1 MHSHEFQITL
11 EFAFLLGVI
20 HALEPGHGKTA
31 MLVYLLGEKRNP
43 WQPVIMGLST
53 AISHCI
59 SLFAIAFAVHLAH
72 HVVTGDHH
80 HEETVSRL
88 LPWVSAVMIISVGL
102 LLLYRAIRG
111 RQTKCCQHDHAETD
125 HLETAHHASEHHHEN
140 CGCGN
145 LVQLNSTACSTAEI
159 AETDTK
165 EQKPKSNYKTTA
177 LLGMAV
183 GLLPCPSALAAYFS
197 SLSTSSTAAAYLII
211 ALFAAGIAC
220 SLVVVGFILQ
230 HFGEKFGHK
239 LMKKSRFPWAYA
251 QALFILCMGIF
262 YSIRLITPDI

>member
-1 MHSHEFQITL
+1 MHHHEYQITL

-43 WQPVIMGLST
+43 WQPIIMGLST
-53 AISHCI
+53 AISHCV

-80 HEETVSRL
+80 HEETVSKI
-88 LPWVSAVMIISVGL
+88 LPWVSAVLIMSVGL

-111 RQTKCCQHDHAETD
+111 RQTNCCRHN
-125 HLETAHHASEHHHEN
+125 HES
-140 CGCGN
+140 CGCES
-145 LVQLNSTACSTAEI
+145 LVQLEASDTPATETTAE
-159 AETDTK
+159 
-165 EQKPKSNYKTTA
+165 KPKSNYKTTA

-197 SLSTSSTAAAYLII
+197 SLSTGSTAAAYLII
-211 ALFAAGIAC
+211 ALFAAGIAS
-220 SLVVVGFILQ
+220 SLVAVGFALQ
-230 HFGEKFGHK
+230 QFGEIFGHK
-239 LMKKSRFPWAYA
+239 LMQKSRFPWAYA
-251 QALFILCMGIF
+251 QAIIILCMGMY
-262 YSIRLITPDI
+262 YSFRLFNPEA

>member
-1 MHSHEFQITL
+1 MHHHEYQITL

-53 AISHCI
+53 AISHCV

-80 HEETVSRL
+80 HEETVSKI
-88 LPWVSAVMIISVGL
+88 LPWVSAVLIMSVGL

-111 RQTKCCQHDHAETD
+111 RQTNCC
-125 HLETAHHASEHHHEN
+125 EHHHGPAEHNHAN
-140 CGCGN
+140 CGCEP
-145 LVQLNSTACSTAEI
+145 LVQLEATDNPATEISAE
-159 AETDTK
+159 K
-165 EQKPKSNYKTTA
+165 SKSNYKTTA

-197 SLSTSSTAAAYLII
+197 SLSTGSTAAAYLII
-211 ALFAAGIAC
+211 ALFAAGIAS
-220 SLVVVGFILQ
+220 SLVVVGFTLQ
-230 HFGEKFGHK
+230 QFGEKLGNK
-239 LMKKSRFPWAYA
+239 LMQKSKFPWAYA
-251 QALFILCMGIF
+251 QALIILCMGIF
-262 YSIRLITPDI
+262 YSFRLFYPGT